1 MLYVNSKTGASFYSS
16 VPVCGGDWTLVE
28 QQTGEKAITVAEIKR
43 QLDAAGIKYSS
54 KAKKPELE
62 ALLPG

>member
-16 VPVCGGDWTLVE
+16 VPVRGGDWTLVE
-28 QQTGEKAITVAEIKR
+28 QQTGEKAKTVAEIKR